1 MNRPA
6 VQLNFIFLAE
16 TALFAGQHLMYAL
29 AGLLVCFLLGIS
41 FPNTISAAQSDQQA
55 ADLVT
60 ENQPIDI
67 TNPQYL
73 DLFRE
78 LQEQY
83 HFPEPQLQQL
93 FAKLHID
100 RKVLQLMDRQGEAKP
115 YHQYRSLFISPMTIA
130 IGKQNLAIH
139 QRLFDRIEERYQ
151 VDREA
156 IVAIWSI
163 ESRFGT
169 SQGNFS
175 LFQTLNTL
183 FAAYPRRSAF
193 YRKELINFLILCR
206 DNGFDPWSIKG
217 SYAGAFGQAQFM
229 PSSFNTY
236 AVDFD
241 GDQRPD
247 IVNSLPDIFASIA
260 HYLKEF
266 GWIFHTPLYAEL
278 GRELRSDMLIQA
290 YTEGRKGRVDW
301 RRLAK
306 IQDVSLPQSPGDMP
320 LSIVGLELAP
330 QDGSGMRYIAG
341 YPNMHAI
348 NEYNHSSK
356 YAMAVA
362 EMAESLKN

>member
-1 MNRPA
+1 MINRR
-6 VQLNFIFLAE
+6 LSFLAG
-16 TALFAGQHLMYAL
+16 TLLFTGQLLRHVLSSVLVYFLLCVPFAGTVL
-29 AGLLVCFLLGIS
+29 
-41 FPNTISAAQSDQQA
+41 PAQAEQQA

-60 ENQPIDI
+60 DNQPIDI
-67 TNPQYL
+67 TDAQYL

-83 HFPEPQLQQL
+83 HFPKAQLQQL
-93 FAKLHID
+93 FATLRID

-115 YHQYRSLFISPMTIA
+115 YYQYRSLFISPMTIA

-139 QRLFDRIEERYQ
+139 QRLFDRIEEQYQ

-193 YRKELINFLILCR
+193 YRNELINFLTLCR
-206 DNGFDPWSIKG
+206 DNSFDPWSIKG

-229 PSSFNTY
+229 PSSFNAY

-241 GDQRPD
+241 GDRRAD
-247 IVNSLPDIFASIA
+247 IVNSLPDTFASIA
-260 HYLKEF
+260 HYLKNF
-266 GWIFHTPLYAEL
+266 GWILHTPIYAEL
-278 GRELRSDMLIQA
+278 GRELRSDILLQT
-290 YTEGRKGRVDW
+290 YSEGRKGRVDW

-306 IQDVSLPQSPGDMP
+306 IQDVPLPQSPRDMP
-320 LSIVGLELAP
+320 LSIIGLERAP
-330 QDGSGMRYIAG
+330 QDGGGTRFIAG
-341 YPNMHAI
+341 YPNMQAI

-362 EMAESLKN
+362 EMAEALKD